1 MHIPLSD
8 TPLTGRLKNS
18 FETAH
23 PFPFVT
29 LDDFLPPD
37 KAEGLLHEISQQQD
51 FRKSNDYIFAKN
63 KFESPRIENF
73 GEHGAALRELLLSTA
88 FAETLSEI
96 YGKPL
101 FVDPDFVGGGLYRG
115 GEGSYLDMH
124 TDFNLHPRNKTW
136 VRELNLLLYLN
147 KDWQPAHG
155 GCLELRHG
163 ENGQTAS
170 VQPLF
175 NRMVIML
182 TKDFTFHGYKPISFP
197 KGTFRTSIAAYAYSL
212 AATAEEVSHLRTT
225 TSWAPD
231 ASTPVRALL
240 AKATPGLV
248 SIKQRLFGSATAR
261 KSK

>member
-1 MHIPLSD
+1 MD
-8 TPLTGRLKNS
+8 N
-18 FETAH
+18 
-23 PFPFVT
+23 
-29 LDDFLPPD
+29 FLPSEV
-37 KAEGLLHEISQQQD
+37 AEGLLREIAQHQD

-73 GEHGAALRELLLSTA
+73 GEHGAALRDFLLSPA
-88 FAETLSEI
+88 FAAALSAV

-101 FVDPDFVGGGLYRG
+101 FVDPDFVGGGLHRG

-147 KDWQPAHG
+147 KGWQPAHG
-155 GCLELRHG
+155 GCLDLRHG
-163 ENGQTAS
+163 DSGQTAA

-182 TKDFTFHGYKPISFP
+182 TKDFTFHGYKPIAFP
-197 KGTFRTSIAAYAYSL
+197 AGTFRTSIAAYAYSL
-212 AATAEEVSHLRTT
+212 AASAEEVAHLRTT
-225 TSWAPD
+225 TSWAPGQD
-231 ASTPVRALL
+231 TPVRALI

-248 SIKQRLFGSATAR
+248 SIKQRFFGSATAR
-261 KSK
+261 KK